1 MAAGSP
7 LIDLQGVARAYDG
20 EDGELVDALADVTLR
35 VAQGEFVCLAGPSGS
50 GKSTLLNIIG
60 CLDRPTAGVYRFAGA
75 DTGDL
80 DADGRAVLR
89 RDAIGFVF
97 QGVHLLDAE
106 TARTNVALPATY
118 QGLGAD
124 AARRRADEL
133 LRELGLGDK
142 ADARAGDL
150 SGGERQR
157 VAIARALMNG
167 ARVIL
172 ADEPTSALDSAHS
185 DEVLDALAALP
196 KRGHTVV
203 VASHDAAV
211 RARAERTVELQG
223 GRVMADSFMRGASPS
238 RTPAEGSFM
247 RGAGPSRTP
256 AEGSFMRG
264 AGPSRTP
271 AEGSFMR
278 GASPSGT
285 SGQLTSAPPAT
296 ARSSARRVAQAARE
310 GVRALLR
317 RPLASGLATLSVALG
332 ACCVIATLGLTVGAY
347 DGSTAVMGRMGAD
360 EIWAFGSFPGPSI
373 RVTPEDAQAIGALA
387 TVRRAEISA
396 HWNVTLRRA
405 DKQLEKQVY
414 GVGGVF
420 PHRFMWMD
428 YTVAS
433 GAPLRPEDEALR
445 SRVVVISTPV
455 RDALFGAGA
464 AAVGET
470 LLINDHVFTVKGVH
484 APHPIFSQAMYRE
497 RGQVD
502 YSVSAPFSALRDA
515 LGDHD
520 VKDQWLNIQAQAT
533 DPSQVQAAAAAIR
546 DLLIRRHGLA
556 DPEKLQVAYDDPI
569 TGSYW
574 ARVHNRIALVGALA
588 AVAFLAG
595 GCVTTVVML
604 AAVRGRRGEI
614 ALRMALG
621 ARRRDV
627 AWQFVTESSLMA
639 VVGGLVGAALGLA
652 TVWAV
657 GTWADFRQ
665 ITYEAWFVPAAV
677 GCAVAVGLAA
687 GIAPARRAS
696 QLDPAAVLAE
706 E

>member
-1 MAAGSP
+1 MIE
-7 LIDLQGVARAYDG
+7 LWGVSRTYDSEG
-20 EDGELVDALADVTLR
+20 DAPVWALRDVSLR
-35 VAQGEFVCLAGPSGS
+35 IAQGELVCLAGPSGS

-60 CLDRPTAGVYRFAGA
+60 CLDRPTAGGYRFGGE
-75 DTGDL
+75 DIGGL
-80 DADGRAVLR
+80 DADGRAALR
-89 RDAIGFVF
+89 GNAIGFVF
-97 QGVHLLDAE
+97 QGVHLLDTE
-106 TARTNVALPATY
+106 TAHANVALPAAY
-118 QGLGAD
+118 RGLAPE
-124 AARRRADEL
+124 AARQRAEDL
-133 LRELGLGDK
+133 LAELGLGDK

-185 DEVLDALAALP
+185 DEVLTALAALP

-211 RARAERTVELQG
+211 RARAERMVELQG
-223 GRVMADSFMRGASPS
+223 GRVVAD
-238 RTPAEGSFM
+238 SFM

-256 AEGSFMRG
+256 AEGS
-264 AGPSRTP
+264 GP
-271 AEGSFMR
+271 
-278 GASPSGT
+278 ASAT
-285 SGQLTSAPPAT
+285 SGQLTSAPPA
-296 ARSSARRVAQAARE
+296 AGRSSARRVAQAARE

-317 RPLASGLATLSVALG
+317 RPLPSGLATLSVALG
-332 ACCVIATLGLTVGAY
+332 ACCVIATLGLAVGAY
-347 DGSTAVMGRMGAD
+347 DGSTAVMGRMGVD
-360 EIWAFGSFPGPSI
+360 EIWAFGHWQVPSV

-387 TVRRAEISA
+387 TVRRAEINT
-396 HWNVTLRRA
+396 HWRNVTLRRA
-405 DKQLEKQVY
+405 DKQLETQAD

-420 PHRFMWMD
+420 PDRFMWMD
-428 YTVAS
+428 YTMAS
-433 GAPLRPEDEALR
+433 GAPLRPEDEVLR
-445 SRVVVISTPV
+445 SRVAVISTPV
-455 RDALFGAGA
+455 RDALFGEGA

-470 LLINDHVFTVKGVH
+470 LLIDDHVFTVKGVQ

-502 YSVSAPFSALRDA
+502 YGVRAPFSALRDV

-520 VKDQWLNIQAQAT
+520 VKDSWLNIQAQAV

-556 DPEKLQVAYDDPI
+556 DPEKLQVAYENPV
-569 TGSYW
+569 TGPYW

-604 AAVRGRRGEI
+604 AAVRSRRGEI

-657 GTWADFRQ
+657 GAWADFRQ

-687 GIAPARRAS
+687 GIVPARRAS

>member
-1 MAAGSP
+1 M
-7 LIDLQGVARAYDG
+7 IDLQGVSRVYDS
-20 EDGELVDALADVTLR
+20 EDDERVDALADVTLHI
-35 VAQGEFVCLAGPSGS
+35 AQGEFVCLAGPSGS

-60 CLDRPTAGVYRFAGA
+60 CLDRPTIGVYRFAGA
-75 DTGDL
+75 DTASL
-80 DADGRAVLR
+80 DADGRAALR

-97 QGVHLLDAE
+97 QGMHLLDAE
-106 TARTNVALPATY
+106 TALTNVMLPATFR
-118 QGLGAD
+118 GLGAG
-124 AARRRADEL
+124 ATRRRAEDL
-133 LRELGLGDK
+133 LGELGLGDK
-142 ADARAGDL
+142 ADARAADL

-167 ARVIL
+167 AQVIL

-185 DEVLDALAALP
+185 DEVLTALAALP

-211 RARAERTVELQG
+211 RARAERTVELQA
-223 GRVMADSFMRGASPS
+223 GRVVADSP
-238 RTPAEGSFM
+238 M
-247 RGAGPSRTP
+247 RGAGPSRSP
-256 AEGSFMRG
+256 AEGS
-264 AGPSRTP
+264 GP
-271 AEGSFMR
+271 A
-278 GASPSGT
+278 SGT
-285 SGQLTSAPPAT
+285 SGQLTSALPAA
-296 ARSSARRVAQAARE
+296 ARSSAGRMVQAARE
-310 GVRALLR
+310 GVPALLR

-332 ACCVIATLGLTVGAY
+332 ACCIIATLGLTVGAY
-347 DGSTAVMGRMGAD
+347 DGSTAVMGRMGVD

-387 TVRRAEISA
+387 TVARAEINT

-405 DKQLEKQVY
+405 DKQLETQVS

-420 PHRFMWMD
+420 PDRFMWMD
-428 YTVAS
+428 YTMAS

-470 LLINDHVFTVKGVH
+470 LLIDDHVFTVKGVQ
-484 APHPIFSQAMYRE
+484 APHLIFSQAMYRE

-502 YSVSAPFSALRDA
+502 HGVRAPFSALRDV

-520 VKDQWLNIQAQAT
+520 IKDFSLQIQAQAA
-533 DPSQVQAAAAAIR
+533 DPSHVQAAAAAIR

-556 DPEKLQVAYDDPI
+556 DPEKLQVTYDNPI

-574 ARVHNRIALVGALA
+574 ARVHNRLALVGALA

-604 AAVRGRRGEI
+604 AAVRGRKGEI

-657 GTWADFRQ
+657 GAWADFRQ

-677 GCAVAVGLAA
+677 GCAVGVGLAA
-687 GIAPARRAS
+687 GIVPARRAS
-696 QLDPAAVLAE
+696 RLDPAAVLAE

>member
-1 MAAGSP
+1 MKGGSP
-7 LIDLQGVARAYDG
+7 LIDLQGVSRAYDG
-20 EDGELVDALADVTLR
+20 EDGERVDALADVTLR
-35 VAQGEFVCLAGPSGS
+35 IAQGEFVCLAGPSGS

-75 DTGDL
+75 DIRDL
-80 DADGRAVLR
+80 DADGRTGLR

-118 QGLGAD
+118 RGLAPE
-124 AARRRADEL
+124 AARRRAEDL
-133 LRELGLGDK
+133 LGEFGLGDK

-185 DEVLDALAALP
+185 DEVLTALAALP

-211 RARAERTVELQG
+211 RARAERTVELRDG
-223 GRVMADSFMRGASPS
+223 CVVADSGPSAGATGRFAPS
-238 RTPAEGSFM
+238 
-247 RGAGPSRTP
+247 GAGVS
-256 AEGSFMRG
+256 
-264 AGPSRTP
+264 
-271 AEGSFMR
+271 
-278 GASPSGT
+278 SP
-285 SGQLTSAPPAT
+285 
-296 ARSSARRVAQAARE
+296 RRVAQAARE
-310 GVRALLR
+310 GVRALFR
-317 RPLASGLATLSVALG
+317 RPLANGLATLSVALG
-332 ACCVIATLGLTVGAY
+332 ACCVIATLGLAIGAY
-347 DGSTAVMGRMGAD
+347 DGSTAAMGRMGMD
-360 EIWAFGSFPGPSI
+360 EIYGGGSWPPPSI

-387 TVRRAEISA
+387 TVRRAA
-396 HWNVTLRRA
+396 LQADWDVTLRRA
-405 DKQLEKQVY
+405 DKQLETYVV

-420 PHRFMWMD
+420 ALRFMWMD
-428 YTVAS
+428 YTIAS
-433 GAPLRPEDEALR
+433 GAPLRPEDDALR
-445 SRVVVISTPV
+445 SRVVVITTPV
-455 RDALFGAGA
+455 RDMLFGKGA

-470 LLINDHVFTVKGVH
+470 LLINDHVFTVKGVY
-484 APHPIFSQAMYRE
+484 APHPIISQAMYRE
-497 RGQVD
+497 RGTID
-502 YSVSAPFSALRDA
+502 YWVRAPFSALRDV
-515 LGDHD
+515 LGDPTSD
-520 VKDQWLNIQAQAT
+520 FSLQIKAQAV

-546 DLLIRRHGLA
+546 DLLIRRHGVA
-556 DPEKLQVAYDDPI
+556 DPKKVKVTVDDYL
-569 TGSYW
+569 TGPYW
-574 ARVHNRIALVGALA
+574 TMVHNRLALVGALA

-604 AAVRGRRGEI
+604 AAVRSRRGEI

-627 AWQFVTESSLMA
+627 AWQFVTESSLMT

-687 GIAPARRAS
+687 GIVPARRAS

>member
-1 MAAGSP
+1 MNAGSP
-7 LIDLQGVARAYDG
+7 LIDLQGVSRAYDG
-20 EDGELVDALADVTLR
+20 EDGERVDALADVTLR
-35 VAQGEFVCLAGPSGS
+35 IAQGEFVCLAGPSGS

-60 CLDRPTAGVYRFAGA
+60 CLDRPTAGGYRFAGA
-75 DTGDL
+75 DVGDL
-80 DADGRAVLR
+80 DPDGRAALR

-118 QGLGAD
+118 RGLAPE
-124 AARRRADEL
+124 AARRRAEDL
-133 LRELGLGDK
+133 LGELGLGDK

-167 ARVIL
+167 ARVVL

-185 DEVLDALAALP
+185 DEVLAALADLR
-196 KRGHTVV
+196 KRGHAVV
-203 VASHDAAV
+203 VASHDASV

-223 GRVMADSFMRGASPS
+223 GRVVADSSMRGASPS
-238 RTPAEGSFM
+238 RTPAEGS
-247 RGAGPSRTP
+247 S
-256 AEGSFMRG
+256 
-264 AGPSRTP
+264 
-271 AEGSFMR
+271 MR

-285 SGQLTSAPPAT
+285 SGQLTSAPPAA

-347 DGSTAVMGRMGAD
+347 DGSTAVMGRMGVD
-360 EIWAFGSFPGPSI
+360 EIWAFGSFSGPSI

-387 TVRRAEISA
+387 TVRRAEMST
-396 HWNVTLRRA
+396 HWNVALRRA
-405 DKQLEKQVY
+405 DKQLRTQVD

-420 PHRFMWMD
+420 PRRFMWMD
-428 YTVAS
+428 YTMAS
-433 GAPLRPEDEALR
+433 GAPLRPEDEVLR
-445 SRVVVISTPV
+445 SRVAVISTPV

-470 LLINDHVFTVKGVH
+470 LLINDHVFTVKGVY

-502 YSVSAPFSALRDA
+502 YGVRAPFSALRDV

-520 VKDQWLNIQAQAT
+520 VKDSWLNIQAQAA

-556 DPEKLQVAYDDPI
+556 DPEKLQVTYENPT
-569 TGSYW
+569 TGPYW

-604 AAVRGRRGEI
+604 AAVRGRRAEI

-639 VVGGLVGAALGLA
+639 VVGGLAGAALGLA

-657 GTWADFRQ
+657 GAWADFRQ

-687 GIAPARRAS
+687 GIVPARRAS

>member
-1 MAAGSP
+1 MDELRP
-7 LIDLQGVARAYDG
+7 LIELQGIFRAYDG
-20 EDGELVDALADVTLR
+20 DGERVCALRDVTLR
-35 VAQGEFVCLAGPSGS
+35 IGEGEFICLAGPSGS

-60 CLDRPTAGVYRFAGA
+60 CLDRATAGGYRFAGA
-75 DTGDL
+75 DVGDL
-80 DADGRAVLR
+80 DPDGRAALR

-118 QGLGAD
+118 RRLAPE

-185 DEVLDALAALP
+185 GEVLDALAALP

-238 RTPAEGSFM
+238 
-247 RGAGPSRTP
+247 
-256 AEGSFMRG
+256 
-264 AGPSRTP
+264 
-271 AEGSFMR
+271 
-278 GASPSGT
+278 GT
-285 SGQLTSAPPAT
+285 SGQITSASPAA
-296 ARSSARRVAQAARE
+296 ARSSARRVAQAARD

-556 DPEKLQVAYDDPI
+556 DPEKLQVAYDNPT

-657 GTWADFRQ
+657 GAWADFRQ

-687 GIAPARRAS
+687 GIVPARRAS

>member
-1 MAAGSP
+1 M
-7 LIDLQGVARAYDG
+7 IDLQGVSRAYDG
-20 EDGELVDALADVTLR
+20 EDGERVDALADVTLR
-35 VAQGEFVCLAGPSGS
+35 IDQGEFVCLAGPSGS

-75 DTGDL
+75 DTGNL
-80 DADGRAVLR
+80 DADRRAALR

-106 TARTNVALPATY
+106 TARTNVVLPATY
-118 QGLGAD
+118 RGLAPD
-124 AARRRADEL
+124 AARQRAEDL
-133 LRELGLGDK
+133 LVELGLGDK

-185 DEVLDALAALP
+185 DEVLAALVDLP

-211 RARAERTVELQG
+211 RARAERTVELRG
-223 GRVMADSFMRGASPS
+223 GCVVADSRPSARATGQFAPSPS
-238 RTPAEGSFM
+238 A
-247 RGAGPSRTP
+247 AGVS
-256 AEGSFMRG
+256 
-264 AGPSRTP
+264 
-271 AEGSFMR
+271 
-278 GASPSGT
+278 SP
-285 SGQLTSAPPAT
+285 
-296 ARSSARRVAQAARE
+296 RRVPQAARE

-317 RPLASGLATLSVALG
+317 RPLANGLATLSVALG
-332 ACCVIATLGLTVGAY
+332 ACCVIATLGLAIGAY
-347 DGSTAVMGRMGAD
+347 DGSTAAMGRMGMD
-360 EIWAFGSFPGPSI
+360 EIYGGGSWPPPSI
-373 RVTPEDAQAIGALA
+373 RVTPEDAQAVGALA
-387 TVRRAEISA
+387 TVRRAA
-396 HWNVTLRRA
+396 LQADWDVTLRRA
-405 DKQLEKQVY
+405 DKQLETHVY

-420 PHRFMWMD
+420 ALRFMWMD
-428 YTVAS
+428 YTIAS
-433 GAPLRPEDEALR
+433 GAPLRPEDDALR
-445 SRVVVISTPV
+445 SRVVVITTPV
-455 RDALFGAGA
+455 RDTLFGKGA

-470 LLINDHVFTVKGVH
+470 LLINDHMFTVKGVY
-484 APHPIFSQAMYRE
+484 APHPIVSQAMYRE
-497 RGQVD
+497 RGVID
-502 YSVSAPFSALRDA
+502 YWVRAPFSALRDA
-515 LGDHD
+515 LGDPTSD
-520 VKDQWLNIQAQAT
+520 FSLQIKAQAV
-533 DPSQVQAAAAAIR
+533 DPSQVQAAVAAIR
-546 DLLIRRHGLA
+546 DLLIRRHGVA
-556 DPEKLQVAYDDPI
+556 DPEKVKVTADDYV
-569 TGSYW
+569 TGPYW
-574 ARVHNRIALVGALA
+574 TMVHNRLALVGALA

-604 AAVRGRRGEI
+604 AAVRGRRAEI

-639 VVGGLVGAALGLA
+639 VVGGLAGAALGLA

-657 GTWADFRQ
+657 GAWADFRQ

-687 GIAPARRAS
+687 GIVPARRAS
-696 QLDPAAVLAE
+696 RLDPAAVLAE

>member
-1 MAAGSP
+1 M
-7 LIDLQGVARAYDG
+7 IELQGISRAYDG
-20 EDGELVDALADVTLR
+20 DGERVCALRDVTLCIGE
-35 VAQGEFVCLAGPSGS
+35 GEFICLAGPSGS

-75 DTGDL
+75 DIGDL
-80 DADGRAVLR
+80 DADGRAALR

-106 TARTNVALPATY
+106 TARTNVVLPATY
-118 QGLGAD
+118 QGLAPD
-124 AARRRADEL
+124 AARRRAEDL
-133 LRELGLGDK
+133 LGELGLGDK

-211 RARAERTVELQG
+211 RTRAERTVDLQG
-223 GRVMADSFMRGASPS
+223 GRIVADSFMRGAEPS
-238 RTPAEGSFM
+238 RSPAEGS
-247 RGAGPSRTP
+247 GPVDHSARAT
-256 AEGSFMRG
+256 
-264 AGPSRTP
+264 
-271 AEGSFMR
+271 
-278 GASPSGT
+278 
-285 SGQLTSAPPAT
+285 LTAPPA
-296 ARSSARRVAQAARE
+296 AGRSSARRVAQAARE
-310 GVRALLR
+310 GVRALVR

-332 ACCVIATLGLTVGAY
+332 ACCVIAALGLTVGAY
-347 DGSTAVMGRMGAD
+347 DGSTAVMGRMGVD

-387 TVRRAEISA
+387 TVRRAEINA
-396 HWNVTLRRA
+396 HWNVTLRRT
-405 DKQLEKQVY
+405 DKQLKTQVD

-420 PHRFMWMD
+420 PDRFMWMD
-428 YTVAS
+428 YTMAS

-455 RDALFGAGA
+455 RDALFGEGA

-470 LLINDHVFTVKGVH
+470 LLINDHVFTVKGVQ

-502 YSVSAPFSALRDA
+502 YGVRAPFSALRDV

-520 VKDQWLNIQAQAT
+520 VKDSWLNIQAQAV

-556 DPEKLQVAYDDPI
+556 DPEKLQVTYENPT
-569 TGSYW
+569 TGPYW
-574 ARVHNRIALVGALA
+574 ARVHNRIGLVGALA

-595 GCVTTVVML
+595 GCVTAVVML